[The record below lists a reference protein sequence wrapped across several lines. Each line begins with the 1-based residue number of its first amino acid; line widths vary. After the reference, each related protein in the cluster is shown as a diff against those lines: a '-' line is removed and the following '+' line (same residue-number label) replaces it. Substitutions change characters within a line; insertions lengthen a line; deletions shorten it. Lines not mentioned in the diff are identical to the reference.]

1 MGKWDY
7 MNYVTYDRC
16 VGAKRELGFDNKFYK
31 YLFSRFKPRGFPQGR
46 ERLTENSY
54 SVYNLE
60 FSPEGKYLI
69 AACSDRAI
77 RVLDPARQNIVS
89 ERPKAHDHCVNCV
102 RFLDSRM
109 FVTGGDDQKINVW
122 DIRNMSDKVHC
133 LHGHDAWVKSLAYIK
148 ESRTLLSSAF
158 DGNIFAWEMNRFNA
172 GGMIEPTQ
180 IIDISGLMRM
190 TVTPDASKMIVSNSS
205 GFIMVFHDLDIWR
218 MREQYRGVKVNMYR
232 LMQVSGIPL
241 EEQMKYGHLF
251 LAERNRLE
259 FISDF
264 PSGNEACVISSLVI
278 HPDGKRCISRH
289 NTNSLNAE
297 FTCVHDIDGP
307 RICHKTNPKN
317 DAFERKCLKRRR
329 LDSQAH
335 HHSEDSSSDEGPELF
350 VPLLVRTERPP
361 MWNPRHRDGEPIVR
375 RLSAS
380 GDVQDPAGELW
391 NDEQRDIQFT
401 CVHDIDGPRI
411 CHKTNPKNDAFERKC
426 LKRRRLD
433 SQAHHHSEDSSSD
446 EGPEL
451 FVPLL
456 VRTERPPMWNPRHRD
471 GEPIVRRLS
480 ASGDVQDPAGELWND
495 EQRDIQVRE
504 AMVEDSIDR
513 VVRGEDEDVF
523 RNFPRAPRITRSRV
537 VIEMLRDSMRRV
549 MANFG
554 SQEDGY
560 RVRFLSR
567 DTWYALTAI
576 RDARRQE
583 PMEHRLH
590 QGLAPGESRWSL
602 NSEWNRKLLRLHSN
616 KECRCEVPFEE
627 KTDFTQN
634 DIFPNVPRMTHHM
647 EEANVQHGY
656 IKEISVS
663 PCGRV
668 IASPYGLGHR
678 LLMFDQECKLPGKA
692 RQIDLSVDKSSR
704 DNKLGD
710 SVSLVEVSTLL
721 VHSAPVLTTQFSP
734 DGSCLVTGCLDGKVI
749 WHRPVFG
756 FRMGACLSK
765 GEQQVPPQ
773 FSAVNPDII
782 RAPNPCALN
791 PCNVLHFNEHVLAG
805 QGPSAPPSVLEGQTP
820 TRQSNHQ
827 NINSVLNQFSNFARG
842 MTNADVLHQVE
853 QGYRMPCPP
862 NCPTQLYEVML
873 ECWHKDPKKRPT
885 FETLQ
890 WKLEEF
896 DNLGSEYRDPNQ
908 GF

>member
-297 FTCVHDIDGP
+297 
-307 RICHKTNPKN
+307 
-317 DAFERKCLKRRR
+317 
-329 LDSQAH
+329 
-335 HHSEDSSSDEGPELF
+335 
-350 VPLLVRTERPP
+350 
-361 MWNPRHRDGEPIVR
+361 
-375 RLSAS
+375 
-380 GDVQDPAGELW
+380 
-391 NDEQRDIQFT
+391 
-401 CVHDIDGPRI
+401 
-411 CHKTNPKNDAFERKC
+411 
-426 LKRRRLD
+426 
-433 SQAHHHSEDSSSD
+433 
-446 EGPEL
+446 
-451 FVPLL
+451 
-456 VRTERPPMWNPRHRD
+456 
-471 GEPIVRRLS
+471 
-480 ASGDVQDPAGELWND
+480 
-495 EQRDIQVRE
+495 VRE

-749 WHRPVFG
+749 WHRPV
-756 FRMGACLSK
+756 L
-765 GEQQVPPQ
+765 
-773 FSAVNPDII
+773 
-782 RAPNPCALN
+782 
-791 PCNVLHFNEHVLAG
+791 
-805 QGPSAPPSVLEGQTP
+805 
-820 TRQSNHQ
+820 
-827 NINSVLNQFSNFARG
+827 
-842 MTNADVLHQVE
+842 
-853 QGYRMPCPP
+853 
-862 NCPTQLYEVML
+862 
-873 ECWHKDPKKRPT
+873 
-885 FETLQ
+885 
-890 WKLEEF
+890 
-896 DNLGSEYRDPNQ
+896 
-908 GF
+908 